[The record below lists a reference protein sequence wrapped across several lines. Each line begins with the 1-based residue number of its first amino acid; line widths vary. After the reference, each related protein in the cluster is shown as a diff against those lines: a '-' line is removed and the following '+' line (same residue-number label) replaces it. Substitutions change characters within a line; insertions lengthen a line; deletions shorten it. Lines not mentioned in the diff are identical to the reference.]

1 MHACDSALEMRRS
14 ATKGGASKRRGV
26 LGTVNVV
33 SRAIERRHHG
43 TVKVAS
49 GQYGTQCTVPV
60 DKVGIGD

>member
-1 MHACDSALEMRRS
+1 MYSCDGALEIRRIT
-14 ATKGGASKRRGV
+14 TKDGASKRRGV